1 MFIAFIRTIILILVA
16 VLFVRQARRS
26 PTRSNK
32 YRAFSLAAGAVGLIA
47 LLNMF
52 FLLGI
57 GVEPLIL
64 PMMSIA
70 VVLLAIS
77 ALFLYRAW
85 RGGEMADQ
93 IARVREAMESERQQR
108 NKNK

>member
-1 MFIAFIRTIILILVA
+1 MLAVLIRTIILILVS

-47 LLNMF
+47 LLNLF
-52 FLLGI
+52 FLLGV
-57 GVEPLIL
+57 GVDPLIL
-64 PMMSIA
+64 PTMSLA

-77 ALFLYRAW
+77 VLFLYRAW
-85 RGGEMADQ
+85 RGGEMTEQ
-93 IARVREAMESERQQR
+93 LARMREVIESERQQR
-108 NKNK
+108 NKK